1 MKFWFSRK
9 KKSDNDSVMTELVM
23 PDDKVMLH
31 GHDMAKWN
39 YLGYTYCYYSDT
51 DGSVTSDCTV
61 FLFVDK
67 NDDKRRSYSIPT
79 PGGDYFD
86 KNHQFILTS
95 IKPWAAGEGEIWH
108 MIKGKKNKPSDY
120 LKEVILDK
128 FGSEW
133 DSATNWWGSSDDAK
147 YTSASNKQKR
157 ERKPKE
163 VKAVPESNVVTVEFG
178 KQA

>member
-1 MKFWFSRK
+1 MKFWFNRK
-9 KKSDNDSVMTELVM
+9 KKSDSAPAT

-39 YLGYTYCYYSDT
+39 YLGYTYCYYSNT
-51 DGSVTSDCTV
+51 DGGVDSECTV

-67 NDDKRRSYSIPT
+67 NNEKRRSYST
-79 PGGDYFD
+79 PGPNGAYFD
-86 KNHQFILTS
+86 KNHSYVQQT

-108 MIKGKKNKPSDY
+108 VISGKKNKPSDY
-120 LKEVILDK
+120 LKEVMFEK
-128 FGSEW
+128 FSSEW
-133 DSATNWWGSSDDAK
+133 DSEANWWGSSDNAK

-157 ERKPKE
+157 ERNPKE

>member
-9 KKSDNDSVMTELVM
+9 KKSDSAPAT
-23 PDDKVMLH
+23 PDNKVMLH

-39 YLGYTYCYYSDT
+39 YLGYTYCYYSNT
-51 DGSVTSDCTV
+51 DGGVDSECTV

-67 NDDKRRSYSIPT
+67 NNEKRRSYST
-79 PGGDYFD
+79 PGPNGAYFD
-86 KNHQFILTS
+86 KNHSYVQQT

-108 MIKGKKNKPSDY
+108 VISGKKNKPSDY
-120 LKEVILDK
+120 LKEVMFEK
-128 FGSEW
+128 FSSEW
-133 DSATNWWGSSDDAK
+133 DSETNWWGSSDNAK

-163 VKAVPESNVVTVEFG
+163 VKAIPESNVVTVEFG

>member
-1 MKFWFSRK
+1 MKFWFNRK
-9 KKSDNDSVMTELVM
+9 KKSDNAPAI
-23 PDDKVMLH
+23 PDDEVMLH

-39 YLGYTYCYYSDT
+39 YLGYTYCYYSNT
-51 DGSVTSDCTV
+51 DGGVDSECTV

-67 NDDKRRSYSIPT
+67 NNEKRRSYST
-79 PGGDYFD
+79 PGPNGAYFD
-86 KNHQFILTS
+86 KNHSYVQQT

-108 MIKGKKNKPSDY
+108 VISGKKNKPSDY
-120 LKEVILDK
+120 LKEVMFEK
-128 FGSEW
+128 FSSEW
-133 DSATNWWGSSDDAK
+133 DSETNWWGSSDNAK

-163 VKAVPESNVVTVEFG
+163 VKTVPESNVVTVEFG

>member
-1 MKFWFSRK
+1 MKFWFNRK
-9 KKSDNDSVMTELVM
+9 KKSDSVPAT
-23 PDDKVMLH
+23 PDDKVTLH

-39 YLGYTYCYYSDT
+39 YLGYTYCYYSNT
-51 DGSVTSDCTV
+51 DGGVDSECTV

-67 NDDKRRSYSIPT
+67 NNEKRRSYST
-79 PGGDYFD
+79 PGPNGAYFD
-86 KNHQFILTS
+86 KNHSYVQQT

-108 MIKGKKNKPSDY
+108 VISGKKNKPSDY
-120 LKEVILDK
+120 LKEVMFEK
-128 FGSEW
+128 FSSEW
-133 DSATNWWGSSDDAK
+133 DSETNWWGSSDNAK

-163 VKAVPESNVVTVEFG
+163 VKTVPESNVVTVEFG

>member
-9 KKSDNDSVMTELVM
+9 KKSDSAPAT

-39 YLGYTYCYYSDT
+39 YLGYTYCYYSNT
-51 DGSVTSDCTV
+51 DGGVDSECTV

-67 NDDKRRSYSIPT
+67 NNEKRRSYST
-79 PGGDYFD
+79 PGPNGAYFD
-86 KNHQFILTS
+86 KNHSYVQQT

-108 MIKGKKNKPSDY
+108 VISGKKNKPSDY
-120 LKEVILDK
+120 LKEVMFEK
-128 FGSEW
+128 FNSEW
-133 DSATNWWGSSDDAK
+133 NSETNWWGSSDNAK

-163 VKAVPESNVVTVEFG
+163 VKVVPESNVVTVEFG

>member
-39 YLGYTYCYYSDT
+39 YLGYTYCYYSNT
-51 DGSVTSDCTV
+51 DGGVDSECTV

-67 NDDKRRSYSIPT
+67 NNEKRRSYST
-79 PGGDYFD
+79 PGPNGEYFD
-86 KNHQFILTS
+86 KNHSYVQQT

-108 MIKGKKNKPSDY
+108 VISGKKNKPSDY
-120 LKEVILDK
+120 LKEVMLEK
-128 FGSEW
+128 FSSEW
-133 DSATNWWGSSDDAK
+133 NSETNWWGSSDDAK
-147 YTSASNKQKR
+147 YTSANNKQKR

>member
-1 MKFWFSRK
+1 MKFWFNRK
-9 KKSDNDSVMTELVM
+9 KKSDGALVI

-39 YLGYTYCYYSDT
+39 YLGYTYCYYSNT
-51 DGSVTSDCTV
+51 DGGVDSECTV

-67 NDDKRRSYSIPT
+67 NNEKRRSYSA
-79 PGGDYFD
+79 PGPNGAYFD
-86 KNHQFILTS
+86 KNHSYVQQT

-108 MIKGKKNKPSDY
+108 VISGKKNKPSDY
-120 LKEVILDK
+120 LKEVMLEK
-128 FGSEW
+128 FSSEW
-133 DSATNWWGSSDDAK
+133 NSETNWWGSSDDAK

>member
-1 MKFWFSRK
+1 MKFWFNRK
-9 KKSDNDSVMTELVM
+9 KKSDNAPAI
-23 PDDKVMLH
+23 PDDEVMLH

-39 YLGYTYCYYSDT
+39 YLGYTYCYYSNT
-51 DGSVTSDCTV
+51 DGGVDSECTV

-67 NDDKRRSYSIPT
+67 NNEKRRSYST
-79 PGGDYFD
+79 PGPNGAYFD
-86 KNHQFILTS
+86 KNHSYVQQT

-108 MIKGKKNKPSDY
+108 VISGKKNKPSDY
-120 LKEVILDK
+120 LKEVMFEK
-128 FGSEW
+128 FSSEW
-133 DSATNWWGSSDDAK
+133 DSETNWWGSSDNAK